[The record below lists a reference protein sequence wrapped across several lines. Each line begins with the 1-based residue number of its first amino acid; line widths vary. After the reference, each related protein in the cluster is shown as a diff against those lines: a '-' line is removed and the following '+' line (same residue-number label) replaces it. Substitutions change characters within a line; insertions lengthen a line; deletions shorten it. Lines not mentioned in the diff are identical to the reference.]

1 MRSFSWILIL
11 LLAVAG
17 ICRAQDATDT
27 STTSTS
33 KNKFLPIEIQT
44 FGWGKYAS
52 NGFYYNGLPLQNYRQ
67 FEQVIDPLGDAQ
79 ASQMIHS
86 AENED
91 AWGQPLIWGGAVA
104 WAAGLTD
111 FVIQMANIGN
121 TTTTTD
127 QYGNTTTTPANT
139 DVGLAVAIWGAGT
152 IGCVVGFILESDA
165 GGDRYNAVNRYNY
178 QIQHDN
184 GLSLMLLPNTNQP
197 GLAFTQRF

>member
-1 MRSFSWILIL
+1 MHKLTWILLVIL
-11 LLAVAG
+11 ASAG
-17 ICRAQDATDT
+17 VCRAQDDAVNT
-27 STTSTS
+27 SA
-33 KNKFLPIEIQT
+33 KPKFLPIEIQT

-52 NGFYYNGLPLQNYRQ
+52 NGFYYNGLPLQSYRQ

-86 AENED
+86 AENND
-91 AWGQPLIWGGAVA
+91 AWGQPLIWGGAVV

-127 QYGNTTTTPANT
+127 QYGNTTTVPANT
-139 DVGLAVAIWGAGT
+139 DVGLAVAIWSAGT
-152 IGCVVGFILESDA
+152 IGCVVGFVLESDA

-178 QIQHDN
+178 QVQHDT
-184 GLSLMLLPNTNQP
+184 GVSLMILPNTNQP